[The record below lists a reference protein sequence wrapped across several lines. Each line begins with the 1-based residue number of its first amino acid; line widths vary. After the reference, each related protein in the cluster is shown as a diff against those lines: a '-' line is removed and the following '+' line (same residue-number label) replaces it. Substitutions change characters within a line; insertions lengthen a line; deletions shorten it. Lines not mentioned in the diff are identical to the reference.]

1 MARSGGGRSGGGA
14 SRSSSRSSGRSFSSG
29 RSSSRSFSSSSSR
42 SGSSSSSR
50 SSLSSFSSRSGSSIS
65 RSSGGGFGGGFGSIG
80 GGSRPSRPIVNN
92 VFINNTRADFDR
104 TPSFGGPA
112 SYGGGYSGGVYGS
125 SKKESGSGVG
135 KFILTLV
142 IFFGIIFLILALLSS
157 TVNRDIPDSTIE
169 RKPLPV
175 GAAQGDVIV
184 YRDDTGDGD
193 WFDNR
198 SVLMAGATE
207 AYNLTGVKFGIL
219 ATRDINGNI
228 SPSESELAAYADELY
243 QEWFPDD
250 EAHLLMVV
258 VDQPHRDGYHVYYKM
273 GISTLSVFDDQAIDV
288 LDSYLYKYWVS
299 TMTTSEMFSKV
310 LSDTAKHIMQ
320 VTKSPV
326 EALAPWII
334 VEFVICLIIG
344 IMPAILR
351 MKARKKEA
359 EAERMRAEA
368 ELLGTPIAGLDTEPM
383 SASELADKY
392 LAEQGIPITPKYK
405 APENP
410 LDDPYSPKPAGYAA
424 KQAEMGYP
432 KSQAVRPAVSPEEAD
447 LSDDNELVFGTF
459 ESFAT
464 AMRGLGSDDSD
475 EELTARYEQYKK
487 ENNIED

>member
-1 MARSGGGRSGGGA
+1 MIYYMARSGGGRSGGGA
-14 SRSSSRSSGRSFSSG
+14 RRSSSRSSGRSFSSG

-50 SSLSSFSSRSGSSIS
+50 SSSSSFSSRSGSSIS
-65 RSSGGGFGGGFGSIG
+65 RSRSSGGGFG
-80 GGSRPSRPIVNN
+80 GGSRPSRPTVNN
-92 VFINNTRADFDR
+92 VFINNPRADFDR
-104 TPSFGGPA
+104 TSSFGGPA
-112 SYGGGYSGGVYGS
+112 SYGGGYSGGGYGI
-125 SKKESGSGVG
+125 SKKKSGSGVG
-135 KFILTLV
+135 KTILTLV
-142 IFFGIIFLILALLSS
+142 IIFGIIFLMLALFSS
-157 TVNRDIPDSTIE
+157 TANRDIPDSTIE

-258 VDQPHRDGYHVYYKM
+258 VDQPHRDGYHVYYKT

-326 EALAPWII
+326 ETLAPWII
-334 VEFVICLIIG
+334 VGFVICLIIG
-344 IMPAILR
+344 IMPAILL

-464 AMRGLGSDDSD
+464 AMRGFGSDDSD
-475 EELTARYEQYKK
+475 EELMARYEQYKK

>member
-14 SRSSSRSSGRSFSSG
+14 RRSSSRSSGRSFSSG

-42 SGSSSSSR
+42 SGSSSSFR

-65 RSSGGGFGGGFGSIG
+65 RSSGGGSRPSRSSGGVFG
-80 GGSRPSRPIVNN
+80 GGSRPSRPTVNN
-92 VFINNTRADFDR
+92 VFINNPRADFDR
-104 TPSFGGPA
+104 TSSFGGPA
-112 SYGGGYSGGVYGS
+112 SYGGGYSG
-125 SKKESGSGVG
+125 VG
-135 KFILTLV
+135 KIIPTLV
-142 IFFGIIFLILALLSS
+142 IIFGIIFLKLALFSS
-157 TVNRDIPDSTIE
+157 TANRDIPDSTIE

-273 GISTLSVFDDQAIDV
+273 GISTLSVFDDQAVDV

-326 EALAPWII
+326 ETLAPWLI
-334 VEFVICLIIG
+334 VGFVIYLIIG
-344 IMPAILR
+344 IMPVILR

-475 EELTARYEQYKK
+475 EELMARYEQYKK

>member
-1 MARSGGGRSGGGA
+1 MARSGG
-14 SRSSSRSSGRSFSSG
+14 
-29 RSSSRSFSSSSSR
+29 
-42 SGSSSSSR
+42 
-50 SSLSSFSSRSGSSIS
+50 
-65 RSSGGGFGGGFGSIG
+65 G
-80 GGSRPSRPIVNN
+80 GGSRPSRPTVNN
-92 VFINNTRADFDR
+92 VFINNPRADFDR
-104 TPSFGGPA
+104 TPSFGGPV
-112 SYGGGYSGGVYGS
+112 SYGGGYSGGGYGS
-125 SKKESGSGVG
+125 SKKKSGSGVG
-135 KFILTLV
+135 KTVLTLV
-142 IFFGIIFLILALLSS
+142 IIFGIIFLILALFSL
-157 TVNRDIPDSTIE
+157 TANRDIPDSTIE

-198 SVLMAGATE
+198 SVLMAGA
-207 AYNLTGVKFGIL
+207 
-219 ATRDINGNI
+219 
-228 SPSESELAAYADELY
+228 
-243 QEWFPDD
+243 
-250 EAHLLMVV
+250 
-258 VDQPHRDGYHVYYKM
+258 
-273 GISTLSVFDDQAIDV
+273 
-288 LDSYLYKYWVS
+288 
-299 TMTTSEMFSKV
+299 
-310 LSDTAKHIMQ
+310 
-320 VTKSPV
+320 KSPV
-326 EALAPWII
+326 EILAPWII
-334 VEFVICLIIG
+334 VGFVICLIIG

-368 ELLGTPIAGLDTEPM
+368 ELLGAPIAGLDTEPM

-392 LAEQGIPITPKYK
+392 LAEQGIPITPQYK

-432 KSQAVRPAVSPEEAD
+432 KSQAVRPPVSPEEAD

-475 EELTARYEQYKK
+475 EELMARYEQYKK

>member
-1 MARSGGGRSGGGA
+1 MLAL
-14 SRSSSRSSGRSFSSG
+14 FSS
-29 RSSSRSFSSSSSR
+29 
-42 SGSSSSSR
+42 
-50 SSLSSFSSRSGSSIS
+50 
-65 RSSGGGFGGGFGSIG
+65 
-80 GGSRPSRPIVNN
+80 
-92 VFINNTRADFDR
+92 TA
-104 TPSFGGPA
+104 
-112 SYGGGYSGGVYGS
+112 
-125 SKKESGSGVG
+125 
-135 KFILTLV
+135 
-142 IFFGIIFLILALLSS
+142 
-157 TVNRDIPDSTIE
+157 NRDIPDSTIE

-258 VDQPHRDGYHVYYKM
+258 VDQPHRDGYHVYYKT

-326 EALAPWII
+326 ATLAPWII
-334 VEFVICLIIG
+334 VGFVICLIIG

-475 EELTARYEQYKK
+475 EELMARYEQYKK

>member
-1 MARSGGGRSGGGA
+1 MARSGGGAR
-14 SRSSSRSSGRSFSSG
+14 RSSSRSSGRSFSSG

-50 SSLSSFSSRSGSSIS
+50 SSSSSFSSRSGSSIS

-80 GGSRPSRPIVNN
+80 CGSRPSRPTVNN
-92 VFINNTRADFDR
+92 VFINNPRAGFDR

-112 SYGGGYSGGVYGS
+112 SYGGGYSG
-125 SKKESGSGVG
+125 VG
-135 KFILTLV
+135 KIIPTLV
-142 IFFGIIFLILALLSS
+142 IIFGIIFLMLALFSS
-157 TVNRDIPDSTIE
+157 TANRDIPDSTIE

-258 VDQPHRDGYHVYYKM
+258 VDQPHRDGYHVYYKT

-326 EALAPWII
+326 ETLAPWII
-334 VEFVICLIIG
+334 VGFVICLIIG
-344 IMPAILR
+344 IMPAILL

-392 LAEQGIPITPKYK
+392 LAEQGIPITPQYK

-464 AMRGLGSDDSD
+464 AMRGFGSDDSD
-475 EELTARYEQYKK
+475 EELMARYEQYKK